1 MPDVPE
7 PNLPEPPPPT
17 TAPTTGVHARQV
29 LRNPRLWVIPAV
41 LVGLLSLL
49 MSLLYLGGIL
59 DPRADLHHIPIGL
72 VDTDR
77 GATVAGQQRN
87 LGEQVVTGIATAPG
101 QGDTV
106 SWRRLD
112 EAAARE
118 QLASGKLYGV
128 LQVPPDFT
136 AAVAALGSS
145 GGAEPARPTVVQYT
159 NPGVGSLGSSL
170 AAQIGQQAVREASLR
185 LGGTLTALPGTQ
197 GLDNAARLLIA
208 DPITLTTA
216 VGHPIGSRSGLG
228 LTAFYYTL
236 LLVLA
241 GFMGANIIGNGVDV
255 ALGYADNE
263 IGPWRARHPVVP
275 IDRTGTLAVKCAMSV
290 VLSLL
295 TSSLIM
301 FASVV
306 VLDMDAAHLPL
317 LWVFSVCATSA
328 VGLGVQAI
336 NAAFGGIGLLI
347 SMFVF
352 IVLGLPSSGATI
364 PLDALPSF
372 YRFLALFEPMR
383 QLTDGVRAI
392 LFFDAQADAGLTRA
406 WVWIGIGTVAAL
418 LFGFGMTRYYDRKG
432 LHRTVP
438 ELS

>member
-1 MPDVPE
+1 MPSHRE
-7 PNLPEPPPPT
+7 PTLPEPRRPEPPS
-17 TAPTTGVHARQV
+17 GVRAGRV
-29 LRNPRLWVIPAV
+29 LRNPRVWAVPAV

-59 DPRADLHHIPIGL
+59 DPRADLHHLPIAL
-72 VDTDR
+72 VNTDR
-77 GATVAGQQRN
+77 GAEVAGQRQN
-87 LGEQVVTGIATAPG
+87 LGEQVVTGIAEAPG
-101 QGDTV
+101 QGDAV

-118 QLASGKLYGV
+118 QLASGKLYGA
-128 LQVPPDFT
+128 LQVPPEFT
-136 AAVAALGSS
+136 ATVAALG
-145 GGAEPARPTVVQYT
+145 GASAQPARPTVLQYT

-170 AAQIGQQAVREASLR
+170 AAQIGQQAVHQASLA
-185 LGGTLTALPGTQ
+185 LGTRLTALPQAQ
-197 GLDNAARLLIA
+197 GLDDAARLLIA
-208 DPITLTTA
+208 DPIALSTS
-216 VGHPIGSRSGLG
+216 VGHPIGNRSGLG
-228 LTAFYYTL
+228 LSAFYYTL

-241 GFMGANIIGNGVDV
+241 GFFGANIIGNGVDV

-263 IGPWRARHPVVP
+263 VGPWRARHPVVP
-275 IDRTGTLAVKCAMSV
+275 ISRSSTLAVKCVMSV
-290 VLSLL
+290 GLSLL

-301 FASVV
+301 LAGVV

-317 LWVFSVCATSA
+317 LWVFSVCASSA

-336 NAAFGGIGLLI
+336 NAAFGGLGLLV

-352 IVLGLPSSGATI
+352 IVLGLPSSGATV

-406 WVWIGIGTVAAL
+406 WIWIGIGTVAAL
-418 LFGFGMTRYYDRKG
+418 LFGFAMTRYYDRKG

-438 ELS
+438 EHV

>member
-1 MPDVPE
+1 MPSQPE
-7 PNLPEPPPPT
+7 PTLPEPRRPEPPT
-17 TAPTTGVHARQV
+17 GVKARRV
-29 LRNPRLWVIPAV
+29 LRNPRIWVVPGI

-59 DPRADLHHIPIGL
+59 DPRGDLHNLPIAL
-72 VDTDR
+72 VNTDR
-77 GATVAGQQRN
+77 GATVAGQQQN

-101 QGDTV
+101 QGDAV
-106 SWRRLD
+106 AWRQLD
-112 EAAARE
+112 EATAQE
-118 QLASGKLYGV
+118 QLASGKIYGA
-128 LQVPPDFT
+128 LRVPPEFT
-136 AAVAALGSS
+136 ATVAALG
-145 GGAEPARPTVVQYT
+145 GASERPARPTVLQYT

-170 AAQIGQQAVREASLR
+170 AAQIGQQAVHQASQA
-185 LGGTLTALPGTQ
+185 LGAKLAALPQAQ
-197 GLDNAARLLIA
+197 GAGDAARLLIA
-208 DPITLTTA
+208 DPIALSTT
-216 VGHPIGSRSGLG
+216 VGHPIGNRSGLG
-228 LTAFYYTL
+228 LSAFYYTL

-241 GFMGANIIGNGVDV
+241 GFFGANIIGNGVDV

-263 IGPWRARHPVVP
+263 VGPWRARHPVVP
-275 IDRTGTLAVKCAMSV
+275 ISRTSTLAVKCAMSV
-290 VLSLL
+290 GLSLL

-301 FASVV
+301 LAAAVI
-306 VLDMDAAHLPL
+306 LDMDADHLPL
-317 LWVFSVCATSA
+317 LWIFSVCASSA

-336 NAAFGGIGLLI
+336 NAAFGGLGLLI

-372 YRFLALFEPMR
+372 YRFLSLFEPMR

-406 WVWIGIGTVAAL
+406 WVWIAIGTVAAL
-418 LFGFGMTRYYDRKG
+418 LFGFAMTRYYDRKG

-438 ELS
+438 ELA